1 MAGDAPHNTGIYKP
15 SRDVNDAAIVAG
27 GFQSFWPEHKGLR
40 VVLDP
45 SNETARTKILRTVLD
60 RLNGTRVAC
69 AALSSQADKNGFP
82 HRALPG
88 ERVRRHICR
97 R

>member
-15 SRDVNDAAIVAG
+15 SRDVNDVAIVAG

-45 SNETARTKILRTVLD
+45 S
-60 RLNGTRVAC
+60 TRP
-69 AALSSQADKNGFP
+69 SEP
-82 HRALPG
+82 Y
-88 ERVRRHICR
+88 
-97 R
+97 